1 MSHYCAVSEARGRM
15 PCMDQCDDC
24 RDYEEKESA
33 MTQAPSCNGSQQE
46 SQKLQQQ
53 GDLAVLHRVQGT
65 TKYGWR

>member
-1 MSHYCAVSEARGRM
+1 MSHRE
-15 PCMDQCDDC
+15 
-24 RDYEEKESA
+24 
-33 MTQAPSCNGSQQE
+33 APSCNGSQQE